1 MEAEKFLKK
10 EIPYNIRQKLIGTFS
25 RAYADTE
32 NLKLSDSAFTSQKGD
47 ETLTYIRNLKVEEQI
62 KNEIESRF
70 LPFKC
75 NECKNCAENCTH
87 YEFETRNAIITVS
100 KVSKENMMP
109 RKAKY
114 RENLSFNNQISL
126 FDMEESSNKKHIL
139 LTHVCEDGK
148 LQSLM
153 LGIPSADGKTWEY
166 NLNLLKEMNVIKN
179 NDEELPDNTLRIRKG
194 IKEGNN

>member
-1 MEAEKFLKK
+1 MNAEKFLKD
-10 EIPYNIRQKLIGTFS
+10 EIPYNVRQKLIGTFS

-32 NLKLSDSAFTSQKGD
+32 NLKLSDPAFTSQKGD

-62 KNEIESRF
+62 KNEIENKF
-70 LPFKC
+70 LPFKY

-87 YEFETRNAIITVS
+87 YEFETENAIITVS
-100 KVSKENMMP
+100 RVSKENMMP
-109 RKAKY
+109 RKAKF

-126 FDMEESSNKKHIL
+126 FDTEKNPNKKHIL

-166 NLNLLKEMNVIKN
+166 NLNLFKELSVIKN
-179 NDEELPDNTLRIRKG
+179 NDEELPDNTLKIRKS

>member
-1 MEAEKFLKK
+1 MNAENFLKN
-10 EIPYNIRQKLIGTFS
+10 EIPYGVRQKLIGTFS

-32 NLKLSDSAFTSQKGD
+32 NLKLSDSAFNSEKGN

-62 KNEIESRF
+62 KNEVDNKF
-70 LPFKC
+70 LPFTY

-87 YEFETRNAIITVS
+87 YEFETNNAIITVS
-100 KVSKENMMP
+100 RVSKEDKMP
-109 RKAKY
+109 RRAKF

-126 FDMEESSNKKHIL
+126 FDTEETYNKKHIL

-166 NLNLLKEMNVIKN
+166 NFNLLKELNIIKS
-179 NDEELPDNTLRIRKG
+179 NDEELPANTLKIRKE

>member
-1 MEAEKFLKK
+1 MNAEKFLKD
-10 EIPYNIRQKLIGTFS
+10 EIPYNVRQKLIGTFS

-32 NLKLSDSAFTSQKGD
+32 NLKLSDPAFTSQKGD

-62 KNEIESRF
+62 KNEIENKF
-70 LPFKC
+70 LPFKY

-87 YEFETRNAIITVS
+87 YEFETENAIITVS
-100 KVSKENMMP
+100 RVSKENMMP
-109 RKAKY
+109 RKAKF

-126 FDMEESSNKKHIL
+126 FDTEKNPNKKHIL

-148 LQSLM
+148 LQRLM

-166 NLNLLKEMNVIKN
+166 NLNLLKELSVIKN
-179 NDEELPDNTLRIRKG
+179 NDEELPDNTLKIRKS

>member
-1 MEAEKFLKK
+1 MNAEKFLKD
-10 EIPYNIRQKLIGTFS
+10 EIPYNVRQKLIGTFS

-32 NLKLSDSAFTSQKGD
+32 NLKLSDPAFTSQKGD
-47 ETLTYIRNLKVEEQI
+47 ETLTYIRDLKVEEQI
-62 KNEIESRF
+62 KNEIENKF
-70 LPFKC
+70 LPFKY

-87 YEFETRNAIITVS
+87 YEFETENAIITVS
-100 KVSKENMMP
+100 RVSKENMMP
-109 RKAKY
+109 RKAKF

-126 FDMEESSNKKHIL
+126 FDTEKNPNKKHIL

-166 NLNLLKEMNVIKN
+166 NLNLLKELSVIKN
-179 NDEELPDNTLRIRKG
+179 NDEELPDNTLKIRKS